1 MIKNLPS
8 KSLQTLLSKII
19 DYAGLY
25 PPANLPLEDAICNFV
40 KYQIDSD
47 EWMLSRFIIP
57 AKRLTELSQLAEQVF
72 PREEVLAFSVLGRGG
87 KDAHEFLENLKLD
100 IEDIYAFRK
109 NHGIGVLV
117 DMFEVVLPAS
127 ALGDNSS
134 TLDLVNEAADVLN
147 KNGLIVFFEASYG
160 EGWQVRAEKLIRS
173 LRKIKDKHVGFKL
186 RTGGVTA
193 DAFPSTEQVA
203 WAIASTRDA
212 GIPMKCTAGLHHPVR
227 HYNENVQTK
236 MHGFINVFG
245 AGVLAVA
252 HKLSQEQ
259 IKSILEDENPAS
271 FVFNNNGFAWK
282 NLRVA
287 TSKILHARHQI
298 VSFGSCSFDEPR
310 EDLQK
315 IGLLKHL

>member
-25 PPANLPLEDAICNFV
+25 PPANLPLGDAIRNFV
-40 KYQIDSD
+40 RYQIDAD

-57 AKRLTELSQLAEQVF
+57 AKRLVELSQLAEQVF
-72 PREEVLAFSVLGRGG
+72 PREGVLTFSALGRGG
-87 KDAHEFLENLKLD
+87 KDADEFLENLKQDL
-100 IEDIYAFRK
+100 EDIHAFRE
-109 NHGIGVLV
+109 NHDSAVLV

-134 TLDLVNEAADVLN
+134 TLGLVNAAADVLN

-186 RTGGVTA
+186 RTGSVTA

-271 FVFNNNGFAWK
+271 FVFNNNGFTWK

-310 EDLQK
+310 EDLHAL
-315 IGLLKHL
+315 GLM

>member
-134 TLDLVNEAADVLN
+134 TLDLVNEAVDVLN